1 MANAARS
8 SISIARYD
16 TGGYTGSWGPYG
28 KLAVLDEKELILNKE
43 DTVNFLAS
51 MEVLERIL
59 EMIDLQTVHSQLSGK
74 LSSPY
79 VNNDIATNS
88 LE

>member
-1 MANAARS
+1 MAASAKG

-28 KLAVLDEKELILNKE
+28 KLGILDEKELILNKG
-43 DTVNFLAS
+43 DTANFLAS

-59 EMIDLQTVHSQLSGK
+59 EVIDLQTV
-74 LSSPY
+74 
-79 VNNDIATNS
+79 NA
-88 LE
+88 